1 MIAFGS
7 SITSEDVYARC
18 AEPGIRRASEPDS
31 AVLARPASGTIFAS
45 YNHVLDEAAELDDL
59 EALVLLHQDAEI
71 VDPRFC
77 SKLREALADPDVGVV
92 GCVGAIGVR
101 NIDWWDGSITWAS
114 FSHRYPELGGG
125 ELPSLTWDDDDLP
138 PFGQLGEVDTVD
150 GFVLALSPWVVRNV
164 RFDES
169 LGHSLHG
176 YDFDFC
182 LQVRAAGRKIA
193 TADFKL
199 IHHHSLV
206 LGSDLDQWARAHVSV
221 AEKWDGRMPD
231 VGVAPGDWKQRAR
244 RAEADAAMWRAQ
256 EKSWRLKVA
265 ALGVRHQNEQ
275 SLMTTSIGWRLTAPL
290 RRVQALRRTRR
301 AAPAPARDSGGDA
314 SGTVIGRRLRRP
326 RPTEPEQ

>member
-1 MIAFGS
+1 M
-7 SITSEDVYARC
+7 
-18 AEPGIRRASEPDS
+18 
-31 AVLARPASGTIFAS
+31 
-45 YNHVLDEAAELDDL
+45 
-59 EALVLLHQDAEI
+59 
-71 VDPRFC
+71 
-77 SKLREALADPDVGVV
+77 
-92 GCVGAIGVR
+92 
-101 NIDWWDGSITWAS
+101 
-114 FSHRYPELGGG
+114 
-125 ELPSLTWDDDDLP
+125 
-138 PFGQLGEVDTVD
+138 
-150 GFVLALSPWVVRNV
+150 LALSPWVVRNV

-199 IHHHSLV
+199 IHHHSL
-206 LGSDLDQWARAHVSV
+206 GARGATSTSGTRAHICI

-256 EKSWRLKVA
+256 AKSWRLKVA
-265 ALGVRHQNEQ
+265 ALGVRRQDEQ

-290 RRVQALRRTRR
+290 RRVQALRRTRPTR
-301 AAPAPARDSGGDA
+301 SAPARDSDGDA